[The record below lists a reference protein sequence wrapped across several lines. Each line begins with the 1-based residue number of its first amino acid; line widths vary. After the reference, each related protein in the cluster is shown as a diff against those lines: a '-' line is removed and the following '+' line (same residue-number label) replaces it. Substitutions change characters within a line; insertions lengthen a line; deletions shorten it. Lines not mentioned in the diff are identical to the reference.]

1 MDHSTPKEDP
11 FANQAC
17 TNIYLSTYPYILTT
31 LQFRILLDVMSHIH
45 RERHSVRKHV
55 WPGHGQTQAFTTH
68 RVPELVAVERLQL
81 SIEGGPRG
89 LRLLNGLQK
98 RLDFAR
104 RLHLASS
111 WQYSSAFFFPPLICS
126 GCTER
131 ERVCVY
137 VCIYSRDICRAAAT
151 LQPHL
156 ECFKGSQTMNGPA
169 DQTRTQA
176 KETKQINKEEVPV
189 ATRSN
194 KKKGKEKKK
203 YAYVDN

>member
-111 WQYSSAFFFPPLICS
+111 WQYSSAFFFLICS

-131 ERVCVY
+131 ERECVCVCVY
-137 VCIYSRDICRAAAT
+137 IFERYMQGSRHFAAT
-151 LQPHL
+151 PGVLQRKPNN
-156 ECFKGSQTMNGPA
+156 EWAGRS
-169 DQTRTQA
+169 DQNA
-176 KETKQINKEEVPV
+176 
-189 ATRSN
+189 S
-194 KKKGKEKKK
+194 
-203 YAYVDN
+203 